1 MHPWADVRS
10 VWFPHAGVV
19 FLSNNA
25 SSSWLC
31 LLFCCSI
38 MMPEHGSTS
47 LWLGLAE
54 FVELSSALLPLLSF
68 LFSLF
73 IKIMCWGYFTGRGLW
88 LTLGSNRILLK
99 FKNYF
104 CLNLIFLKYFCY
116 ISKHTLKD
124 KDVISSN
131 STPPEF
137 FSINSLKQA
146 HKDNQLVSQSPI
158 DCCLLKWKFWNFFRF

>member
-1 MHPWADVRS
+1 MSRRS

-25 SSSWLC
+25 SSSWPC

-104 CLNLIFLKYFCY
+104 CLNLIFLKYFF
-116 ISKHTLKD
+116 ISPNTLLRTKM
-124 KDVISSN
+124 S
-131 STPPEF
+131 F
-137 FSINSLKQA
+137 QA
-146 HKDNQLVSQSPI
+146 IQHPQ
-158 DCCLLKWKFWNFFRF
+158 NFFQ